1 MPLINLYFET
11 KYIVIIL
18 NTFTSIGAEL
28 NDNIIIYFIT
38 TVFNS
43 IICFILYY
51 FLEKESKSEKEE
63 EKMKSEYVGFTI
75 EKKENIYNNE
85 STVFTAIQ
93 GFILYFC
100 YQMIIFYFV
109 NVKGHLPYESFIS
122 VSFLFA
128 VLSNHFFSNEK
139 MYMHHFVS
147 ITGLII
153 LMFFDREFLI
163 RSTKDIRGS
172 ILYYGLKGF
181 RITYVKYLMQNKF
194 LSPYLAACAS
204 NVFLTFR
211 HFCIMLTKDDKDGY
225 FKYKINF
232 DFFYFLISGPLNT
245 IFEHLTIYYYSPFH
259 HLLVENVKKV
269 WDCDNFYDFII
280 LLLNILFTLIYCEII
295 TINIWGLGSFT
306 KENIKKR
313 GEEINKHLIENFE
326 LSQRMSSNRESSASS
341 DIK

>member
-1 MPLINLYFET
+1 
-11 KYIVIIL
+11 
-18 NTFTSIGAEL
+18 
-28 NDNIIIYFIT
+28 
-38 TVFNS
+38 
-43 IICFILYY
+43 
-51 FLEKESKSEKEE
+51 
-63 EKMKSEYVGFTI
+63 
-75 EKKENIYNNE
+75 
-85 STVFTAIQ
+85 
-93 GFILYFC
+93 
-100 YQMIIFYFV
+100 MIIFYFV

-128 VLSNHFFSNEK
+128 VISNHFFSNEK

-163 RSTKDIRGS
+163 RSTKDKRGS
-172 ILYYGLKGF
+172 MIYYGLKGF
-181 RITYVKYLMQNKF
+181 SITYVKYLMQNKF
-194 LSPYLAACAS
+194 LSPYLAASVS
-204 NVFLTFR
+204 NFFLTFR
-211 HFCIMLTKDDKDGY
+211 HFCIMMTKDDKDSY
-225 FKYKINF
+225 FEYNINF
-232 DFFYFLISGPLNT
+232 DFFYFLISGTLNT

-259 HLLVENVKKV
+259 QLIIENIERLKYS
-269 WDCDNFYDFII
+269 NFFEFII

-326 LSQRMSSNRESSASS
+326 LSQRMTSDRESSIFG